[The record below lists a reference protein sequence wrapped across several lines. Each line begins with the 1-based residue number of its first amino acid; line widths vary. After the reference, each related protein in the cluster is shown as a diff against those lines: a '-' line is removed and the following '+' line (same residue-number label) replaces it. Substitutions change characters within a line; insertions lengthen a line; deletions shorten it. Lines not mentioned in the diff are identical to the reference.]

1 MFFLIKGTRLSV
13 WQTKDVNISRTRL
26 TNIKFAS
33 IGGQVKFINMM
44 RYFLTSL
51 GQLAS
56 TLDEIEKTR
65 VEKLT
70 LQFLNRHS
78 YFSRTWK
85 MLSDSQKRQVSNFV
99 VSRKG
104 VIPYE
109 KINSIE
115 SLSLKPEN

>member
-85 MLSDSQKRQVSNFV
+85 MLSDSQKRQVPNFV